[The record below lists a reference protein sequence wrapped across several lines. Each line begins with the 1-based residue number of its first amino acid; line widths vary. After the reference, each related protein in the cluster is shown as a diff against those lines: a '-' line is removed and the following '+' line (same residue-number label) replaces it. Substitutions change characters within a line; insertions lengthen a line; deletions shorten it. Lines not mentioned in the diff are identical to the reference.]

1 MAQKTAVASSK
12 YRIDR
17 LSLFLIPIG
26 IAINFIGGQIA
37 LLLKLPLYLDA
48 IGTIVVGALCGF
60 IPGIIVG
67 LISNVLNSISD
78 PITLFY
84 AVLNI
89 LFGIAAAYLSKRGV
103 FKSFWKTLLSALL
116 FAFIGGGLG
125 SLMTWTLYGFDF
137 GTSVSSIFAIPLHEK
152 LGLPK
157 FVAQFVAEFGMDIF
171 DKVLTVIAAFGILK
185 AIPTRFLAKL
195 PLGRIYIKAED
206 LALEDAD

>member
-1 MAQKTAVASSK
+1 MAKKSK
-12 YRIDR
+12 IDK

-26 IAINFIGGQIA
+26 IAVNFIGGQIA

-60 IPGIIVG
+60 VPGIIVG
-67 LISNVLNSISD
+67 LVSNVLNSISD

-84 AVLNI
+84 AVLNV

-103 FKSFWKTLLSALL
+103 FKSFWKTLVSALL

-125 SLMTWTLYGFDF
+125 SLMTWVLYGFDF
-137 GTSVSSIFAIPLHEK
+137 GTGVSSIFAIPLHEA

-157 FVAQFVAEFGMDIF
+157 FLSQFIAEFGIDIF
-171 DKVLTVIAAFGILK
+171 DKVLTVIAAFAVLK
-185 AIPTRFLAKL
+185 SIPTRFLAKL
-195 PLGRIYIKAED
+195 PLGRIYIKDED
-206 LALEDAD
+206 LALDEEDEE

>member
-1 MAQKTAVASSK
+1 MASKSSFWK
-12 YRIDR
+12 IDR

-48 IGTIVVGALCGF
+48 IGTIVVGALCGYL
-60 IPGIIVG
+60 PGIIVG
-67 LISNVLNSISD
+67 LLSNVLNSVSD

-84 AVLNI
+84 GILNM
-89 LFGIAAAYLSKRGV
+89 LFGIAAAYLSTKGV
-103 FKSFWKTLLSALL
+103 FKVFWKTLVSALL

-125 SLMTWTLYGFDF
+125 SLMTWVLYGFDF
-137 GTSVSSIFAIPLHEK
+137 GTGVSSIFAIPIHEK

-157 FVAQFVAEFGMDIF
+157 YFSQFIAEFSMDIF

-195 PLGRIYIKAED
+195 PFGRIYIKAED
-206 LALEDAD
+206 LALEDEA